1 MVSSTPISASPDKED
16 SLSVLVASN
25 ISLSDSVAALT
36 QQVVSLSLTVASLAH
51 GTGHHEVTT
60 SPSATL
66 VASAAPAEGDDD
78 DHDDH
83 LSYISEPDDNYS
95 NFTSIQASTTQ
106 AITSP
111 PVTTG
116 MPAAAGT
123 VGAPGGGDPG
133 APATAV
139 YHAPDIDPSLRW
151 YLVTVGRRVG
161 VIQGWENVA
170 PLVLGIRGAVF
181 NRQPSQQVGLQR
193 FHEAR
198 SNNNFVFSFLVHYAT
213 DINMLLALNVFS
225 YRAREY
231 SVFSVANLPLPRPG
245 SSRTHHDRRELAIAT
260 SRIITSPL
268 LDWYRELAA
277 SANQQVQS
285 DARGTPG
292 SILSINFRSPAP
304 RPSDSLPHSLYL
316 FMPLRDAKPGRKV
329 SLSSYYERHQESLRG
344 KARARMAA
352 ARARKAALQT
362 IEERAAD
369 KANTRAIQGK
379 YRERNRDALRH
390 KESLCRERKKLAD
403 LGFFDSPENDDNY
416 SEYEEASDSD
426 SCASSSGEEDWDA
439 EAQVYRDLRA
449 RAEEES
455 TRSFYAQLLK
465 RRSSELFHSLPQLD
479 LAIMVYNGSSQQSR
493 ASKIPN
499 VQYHVSRCDART
511 MRQFGIK
518 LNVRTHQ
525 FHSRSGGSLS
535 SSSSTLRTT
544 FERAPSPE
552 DNRFDFTEGFPS
564 VHALLDGQ
572 QFNGPFARN
581 DLHLPAIGNTFTL
594 DPAYVAHLAEL
605 DTDEVAAA
613 PRSKKPSD
621 QPLMVF
627 LEVLDTYLHEMMRH
641 EGLGDN
647 TSPGMCTNC
656 RTETVTRLATPNPFA
671 SAVKTMSQHAVR
683 LELNEEEALLL
694 AQGKLEL
701 FHEDVTP
708 CVLISTGLDLEEQQ
722 RTLARDISGLG
733 LHATD
738 RQRLNIIQRANAL
751 RNKLNMWLDHQK
763 LYCPAAFV
771 LHSGENSNSQSADP
785 VAAVPTMNLWL
796 PSSLGPCTTCPTN
809 LREIE
814 WKLRFAQAQ
823 DALNHI
829 RASLQIRAGVF
840 QQKDRFERGQRAM
853 TRSRSV
859 IARLQDKIDDCA
871 ERYRVARRAL
881 AALAPILNKS
891 HESWATSLQELRD
904 GDIRAISAGEIRETE
919 GRRTMSW
926 IWRVEGVAETAG
938 QNETIH
944 DSLRVECAPRDRAY
958 ARQHVKLSGLGAPSF
973 KQSIQQ
979 LQELTGQFG
988 RFFEPGS
995 WAGWAPPKT
1004 DDGFL
1009 ALEANCRY
1017 FTPIRYSEDT
1027 RDIPFERTVDP
1038 QRHLERSKDSRLIH
1052 TADNVVEFYQRLA
1065 GGAGY
1070 AILDPKE
1077 FRDGDIVAAHVSFLV
1092 VASLQ
1097 PNGHLKGS
1105 RDAHQHR
1112 MLVILRGL
1120 TLLERNA
1127 HMTTLDAEASPNILK
1142 ISNRARTRKRIHDTS
1157 KRGEPMEGIEGNDV
1171 ARIFKQLKMN
1181 EEPVEE

>member
-198 SNNNFVFSFLVHYAT
+198 SNNNV
-213 DINMLLALNVFS
+213 
-225 YRAREY
+225 
-231 SVFSVANLPLPRPG
+231 P
-245 SSRTHHDRRELAIAT
+245 
-260 SRIITSPL
+260 
-268 LDWYRELAA
+268 
-277 SANQQVQS
+277 NQQVQS

-465 RRSSELFHSLPQLD
+465 RRS
-479 LAIMVYNGSSQQSR
+479 
-493 ASKIPN
+493 
-499 VQYHVSRCDART
+499 
-511 MRQFGIK
+511 
-518 LNVRTHQ
+518 
-525 FHSRSGGSLS
+525 
-535 SSSSTLRTT
+535 
-544 FERAPSPE
+544 
-552 DNRFDFTEGFPS
+552 
-564 VHALLDGQ
+564 
-572 QFNGPFARN
+572 
-581 DLHLPAIGNTFTL
+581 
-594 DPAYVAHLAEL
+594 
-605 DTDEVAAA
+605 
-613 PRSKKPSD
+613 
-621 QPLMVF
+621 
-627 LEVLDTYLHEMMRH
+627 
-641 EGLGDN
+641 
-647 TSPGMCTNC
+647 
-656 RTETVTRLATPNPFA
+656 
-671 SAVKTMSQHAVR
+671 
-683 LELNEEEALLL
+683 
-694 AQGKLEL
+694 
-701 FHEDVTP
+701 
-708 CVLISTGLDLEEQQ
+708 
-722 RTLARDISGLG
+722 
-733 LHATD
+733 
-738 RQRLNIIQRANAL
+738 
-751 RNKLNMWLDHQK
+751 
-763 LYCPAAFV
+763 
-771 LHSGENSNSQSADP
+771 
-785 VAAVPTMNLWL
+785 
-796 PSSLGPCTTCPTN
+796 
-809 LREIE
+809 
-814 WKLRFAQAQ
+814 
-823 DALNHI
+823 
-829 RASLQIRAGVF
+829 
-840 QQKDRFERGQRAM
+840 
-853 TRSRSV
+853 
-859 IARLQDKIDDCA
+859 
-871 ERYRVARRAL
+871 
-881 AALAPILNKS
+881 
-891 HESWATSLQELRD
+891 
-904 GDIRAISAGEIRETE
+904 
-919 GRRTMSW
+919 
-926 IWRVEGVAETAG
+926 
-938 QNETIH
+938 
-944 DSLRVECAPRDRAY
+944 
-958 ARQHVKLSGLGAPSF
+958 
-973 KQSIQQ
+973 
-979 LQELTGQFG
+979 
-988 RFFEPGS
+988 
-995 WAGWAPPKT
+995 
-1004 DDGFL
+1004 
-1009 ALEANCRY
+1009 
-1017 FTPIRYSEDT
+1017 
-1027 RDIPFERTVDP
+1027 
-1038 QRHLERSKDSRLIH
+1038 
-1052 TADNVVEFYQRLA
+1052 
-1065 GGAGY
+1065 
-1070 AILDPKE
+1070 
-1077 FRDGDIVAAHVSFLV
+1077 
-1092 VASLQ
+1092 
-1097 PNGHLKGS
+1097 
-1105 RDAHQHR
+1105 
-1112 MLVILRGL
+1112 
-1120 TLLERNA
+1120 
-1127 HMTTLDAEASPNILK
+1127 
-1142 ISNRARTRKRIHDTS
+1142 
-1157 KRGEPMEGIEGNDV
+1157 
-1171 ARIFKQLKMN
+1171 
-1181 EEPVEE
+1181 

>member
-1 MVSSTPISASPDKED
+1 
-16 SLSVLVASN
+16 
-25 ISLSDSVAALT
+25 
-36 QQVVSLSLTVASLAH
+36 
-51 GTGHHEVTT
+51 
-60 SPSATL
+60 
-66 VASAAPAEGDDD
+66 
-78 DHDDH
+78 
-83 LSYISEPDDNYS
+83 
-95 NFTSIQASTTQ
+95 
-106 AITSP
+106 
-111 PVTTG
+111 
-116 MPAAAGT
+116 
-123 VGAPGGGDPG
+123 
-133 APATAV
+133 
-139 YHAPDIDPSLRW
+139 
-151 YLVTVGRRVG
+151 
-161 VIQGWENVA
+161 
-170 PLVLGIRGAVF
+170 
-181 NRQPSQQVGLQR
+181 
-193 FHEAR
+193 
-198 SNNNFVFSFLVHYAT
+198 
-213 DINMLLALNVFS
+213 
-225 YRAREY
+225 
-231 SVFSVANLPLPRPG
+231 
-245 SSRTHHDRRELAIAT
+245 
-260 SRIITSPL
+260 
-268 LDWYRELAA
+268 
-277 SANQQVQS
+277 
-285 DARGTPG
+285 
-292 SILSINFRSPAP
+292 
-304 RPSDSLPHSLYL
+304 
-316 FMPLRDAKPGRKV
+316 
-329 SLSSYYERHQESLRG
+329 
-344 KARARMAA
+344 
-352 ARARKAALQT
+352 
-362 IEERAAD
+362 
-369 KANTRAIQGK
+369 
-379 YRERNRDALRH
+379 
-390 KESLCRERKKLAD
+390 
-403 LGFFDSPENDDNY
+403 
-416 SEYEEASDSD
+416 
-426 SCASSSGEEDWDA
+426 
-439 EAQVYRDLRA
+439 
-449 RAEEES
+449 
-455 TRSFYAQLLK
+455 
-465 RRSSELFHSLPQLD
+465 
-479 LAIMVYNGSSQQSR
+479 MVYNGSSQQSR

-581 DLHLPAIGNTFTL
+581 DLHLPAVGNTFTL

-605 DTDEVAAA
+605 DADEVAAA

-621 QPLMVF
+621 QPLMGF

-656 RTETVTRLATPNPFA
+656 RTETVTRLATCTRTYAATSYRRKTLLRRIKTAVATCAEQIDSHSDFEKRLGPTVVGPWRTAVEAWEADSTKPNPFA
-671 SAVKTMSQHAVR
+671 SAVKTMSQHTVR

-796 PSSLGPCTTCPTN
+796 PSSLGPRTTCPTN

-944 DSLRVECAPRDRAY
+944 DCE
-958 ARQHVKLSGLGAPSF
+958 
-973 KQSIQQ
+973 
-979 LQELTGQFG
+979 
-988 RFFEPGS
+988 
-995 WAGWAPPKT
+995 
-1004 DDGFL
+1004 
-1009 ALEANCRY
+1009 
-1017 FTPIRYSEDT
+1017 
-1027 RDIPFERTVDP
+1027 
-1038 QRHLERSKDSRLIH
+1038 
-1052 TADNVVEFYQRLA
+1052 
-1065 GGAGY
+1065 
-1070 AILDPKE
+1070 
-1077 FRDGDIVAAHVSFLV
+1077 
-1092 VASLQ
+1092 
-1097 PNGHLKGS
+1097 
-1105 RDAHQHR
+1105 
-1112 MLVILRGL
+1112 
-1120 TLLERNA
+1120 
-1127 HMTTLDAEASPNILK
+1127 
-1142 ISNRARTRKRIHDTS
+1142 
-1157 KRGEPMEGIEGNDV
+1157 
-1171 ARIFKQLKMN
+1171 
-1181 EEPVEE
+1181 